1 MAVRR
6 IASLNSLR
14 SLTKLATSYSQQSSL
29 LKSSPL
35 LHGTPSLAAA
45 LTSVRGFQSRSRDDI
60 TMRYELKPPMN
71 WGIQIVPEKKA
82 LVIERFGKFT
92 KTLGSGIHFLI
103 PMVDRVAYAHSLKE
117 EAIEIPDQNAI
128 TTDNVTISVDGV
140 LYVKIVDPH
149 KASYGVENPIFAVIQ
164 IAQTTMRSE
173 LGKMTLDDTF
183 KERARLNENI
193 VEAINDAGQD
203 WGLQCLRYEIRDIN
217 PPKGVKVAMEMQ
229 AEAERKKRAY
239 VLEAQ
244 GRKEAQIL
252 DSQGEQEAHI
262 NVALGKK
269 QSVIL
274 ESEAAMINKRNR
286 AQGEADGILKLASA
300 VQQLG
305 GPEAASLRVAEQ
317 YIAAFSNVA
326 KQSTTMLLPNN
337 ASEPANMMAQA
348 LGIYKGLTGT
358 GSFGGKGGVTYE
370 RNKSEVSD
378 SESYIASGHD
388 NLLDTKTVTS
398 SDASVGEP
406 VFTLQNPK
414 KQ

>member
-1 MAVRR
+1 MGAWR
-6 IASLNSLR
+6 IALR
-14 SLTKLATSYSQQSSL
+14 SASTNQLTKTALSRPSL
-29 LKSSPL
+29 LKSTSLLLPL
-35 LHGTPSLAAA
+35 S
-45 LTSVRGFQSRSRDDI
+45 TSVRGFKSRSRDDV
-60 TMRYELKPPMN
+60 TTRYELTPPVNM
-71 WGIQIVPEKKA
+71 GIQIVPEKKA

-117 EAIEIPDQNAI
+117 EAIEIPDQTAI

-140 LYVKIVDPH
+140 LYVKIVDPYR
-149 KASYGVENPIFAVIQ
+149 ASYGVENPIFAVIQ

-173 LGKMTLDDTF
+173 LGKRTLDDTF

-193 VEAINDAGQD
+193 MEVINESTKD

-217 PPKGVKVAMEMQ
+217 PARGVKVAMEMQ

-300 VQQLG
+300 VQELG
-305 GPEAASLRVAEQ
+305 GPEAASLQVAQQ

-326 KQSTTMLLPNN
+326 KQSTTILLPNS

-348 LGIYKGLTGT
+348 LGIYKGLIGN
-358 GSFGGKGGVTYE
+358 E
-370 RNKSEVSD
+370 MKSKVS
-378 SESYIASGHD
+378 
-388 NLLDTKTVTS
+388 
-398 SDASVGEP
+398 
-406 VFTLQNPK
+406 K
-414 KQ
+414 KK

>member
-1 MAVRR
+1 MGAWR
-6 IASLNSLR
+6 IALR
-14 SLTKLATSYSQQSSL
+14 SASTNQLTKTALSRPSL
-29 LKSSPL
+29 LKSTSLLLPL
-35 LHGTPSLAAA
+35 S
-45 LTSVRGFQSRSRDDI
+45 TSVRGFKSRSRDDV
-60 TMRYELKPPMN
+60 TTRYELTPPVNM
-71 WGIQIVPEKKA
+71 GIQIVPEKKA

-117 EAIEIPDQNAI
+117 EAIEIPDQTAI

-140 LYVKIVDPH
+140 LYVKIVDPYR
-149 KASYGVENPIFAVIQ
+149 ASYGVENPIFAVIQ

-173 LGKMTLDDTF
+173 LGKRTLDDTF

-193 VEAINDAGQD
+193 MEVINESTKD

-217 PPKGVKVAMEMQ
+217 PARGVKVAMEMQ

-239 VLEAQ
+239 VLEA
-244 GRKEAQIL
+244 
-252 DSQGEQEAHI
+252 QGEQEAHI

-300 VQQLG
+300 VQELG
-305 GPEAASLRVAEQ
+305 GPEAASLQVAQQ

-326 KQSTTMLLPNN
+326 KQSTTILLPNS

-348 LGIYKGLTGT
+348 LGIYKGLIGN
-358 GSFGGKGGVTYE
+358 E
-370 RNKSEVSD
+370 MKSKVS
-378 SESYIASGHD
+378 
-388 NLLDTKTVTS
+388 
-398 SDASVGEP
+398 
-406 VFTLQNPK
+406 K
-414 KQ
+414 KK

>member
-1 MAVRR
+1 MVWFIDLWRSHLLGIGKILMVVQNNAEVENCRR
-6 IASLNSLR
+6 
-14 SLTKLATSYSQQSSL
+14 KW
-29 LKSSPL
+29 
-35 LHGTPSLAAA
+35 
-45 LTSVRGFQSRSRDDI
+45 
-60 TMRYELKPPMN
+60 YELKPPMN

-140 LYVKIVDPH
+140 LYVMIVDPH

-252 DSQGEQEAHI
+252 DSQREQEAHI

-274 ESEAAMINKRNR
+274 ES
-286 AQGEADGILKLASA
+286 EADGILKLASA

-337 ASEPANMMAQA
+337 ASEPTNMMAQA

-358 GSFGGKGGVTYE
+358 DSFVGKGGVTYE